1 MVYAPIEIDTL
12 NLVLSGCN
20 PDYGTIQ
27 PSGFAI
33 LPDGLELSGGSVT
46 DVASGGCLCTFAYH
60 TLIEGNITELPPDIV
75 TYLCNFMK
83 CTIERIQAAMMRVG
97 T

>member
-33 LPDGLELSGGSVT
+33 LPDGLGLSGGSVT